1 MAKAVFHSN
10 EIKPSAEKVF
20 LDLPKKFAPV
30 EPEEPEEVQA
40 EPVYDGP
47 TVEDLQRE
55 ADAWREDFAREKEEK
70 IAAANAEAEQ
80 IRQDAEKAAF
90 EEVRRKTN
98 ESQAALQKAKDEAA
112 RIEAEAKDGA
122 ARIEAEARQ
131 AGETVRKEAYNAGFA
146 EGREAGFQ
154 SGKEEADRLIGR
166 LHAMLEGILN
176 RRQEILNETEQQI
189 VDLVLLMT
197 RKVVKVLSESSRNVV
212 AANIVQ
218 ALRKVKNRG
227 TVTVRV
233 NLRDAEFVSAH
244 IKEFLAA
251 VENISGLS
259 VAEDSSVDPGGCI
272 VDTDFGSV
280 DARIMSQLEELEQ
293 KILEISPLKSR
304 ARPVPAAEESGK
316 PPHTPP
322 AENHSSAVRAVPQD
336 AAPVSGQE
344 TP

>member
-98 ESQAALQKAKDEAA
+98 ESQAALQKAKDE
-112 RIEAEAKDGA
+112 A

-304 ARPVPAAEESGK
+304 ARPAPAAEESGK

-344 TP
+344 TQ

>member
-98 ESQAALQKAKDEAA
+98 ESQAALQKAKDE
-112 RIEAEAKDGA
+112 A

-304 ARPVPAAEESGK
+304 ARPAPAAEESGK